1 MRLGI
6 VIVLYLCVVHTL
18 TYRGKT
24 LPSNRITEYPK
35 LGWTHKD
42 RVQLLAPHRTA
53 QKKKNQ
59 AAFMSSWSKCFLNS
73 SRHSDSVQPP
83 SQWRIFS

>member
-24 LPSNRITEYPK
+24 LPSNRTIEYPK

-42 RVQLLAPHRTA
+42 RVQLLAPRRTA
-53 QKKKNQ
+53 QKKK
-59 AAFMSSWSKCFLNS
+59 KS
-73 SRHSDSVQPP
+73 SRVYE
-83 SQWRIFS
+83 FMV